1 MCDNGLDSSVRHSVT
16 DFSSPTPHLV
26 EGVAGGR
33 LGISFF
39 IFGSQIWTFSC
50 SLIWLYPAV
59 PRSIRGRMR
68 SAFYRILRP
77 RTIVDLIKTSALFV
91 AAYVCL
97 QWLQAPLWFLQSAA
111 PGFTGQD
118 RPTRHPEEDLPCRSL
133 PGANDTLV
141 VIKTGVTE
149 FAHKLPVHIDTTI
162 KCYPNYL
169 IYSDHEETFKG
180 EQIHDSLAT
189 LPSEIKEG
197 NDDFEF
203 YRRVRAGGRQ
213 MLDQK
218 ELSDKPGFNRH
229 PSNEDKLLMGGWRLD
244 KWKFLSLW
252 NDTSVHHF
260 AVAAPF
266 GYIQTER
273 IALYPACQ

>member
-1 MCDNGLDSSVRHSVT
+1 
-16 DFSSPTPHLV
+16 
-26 EGVAGGR
+26 
-33 LGISFF
+33 
-39 IFGSQIWTFSC
+39 
-50 SLIWLYPAV
+50 
-59 PRSIRGRMR
+59 MR
-68 SAFYRILRP
+68 SAVHRILRP

-97 QWLQAPLWFLQSAA
+97 QWLQASWFLQPAT
-111 PGFTGQD
+111 PGLSDKD
-118 RPTRHPEEDLPCRSL
+118 RITASPEENLPCRSL

-141 VIKTGVTE
+141 IIKTGVTE

-162 KCYPNYL
+162 KCYPHYI
-169 IYSDHEETFKG
+169 IYSDHEERFKG
-180 EQIHDSLAT
+180 EQIHDSLAS
-189 LPSEIKEG
+189 LPSEIKEE
-197 NDDFEF
+197 NEDFEF

-252 NDTSVHHF
+252 NDTSVHHS
-260 AVAAPF
+260 ALAAIRKKLQTYSVAAS
-266 GYIQTER
+266 
-273 IALYPACQ
+273 L